1 MDNPMAR
8 QVGRT
13 VARELTRGLLGVLG
27 LGGST
32 RTRRK
37 KAGWF

>member
-1 MDNPMAR
+1 MAR

-32 RTRRK
+32 RK
-37 KAGWF
+37 KRTGWF

>member
-1 MDNPMAR
+1 VLDNPIAK

-32 RTRRK
+32 RSRRK
-37 KAGWF
+37 SWF